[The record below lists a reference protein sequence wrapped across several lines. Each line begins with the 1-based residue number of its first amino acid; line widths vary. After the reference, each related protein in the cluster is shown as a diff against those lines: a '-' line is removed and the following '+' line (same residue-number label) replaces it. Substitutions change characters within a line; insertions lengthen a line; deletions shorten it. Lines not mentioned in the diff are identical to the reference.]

1 MLSKFTKS
9 AKAAV
14 NVVLAKN
21 KSNMLRCL
29 ANVWYTNLCY
39 QLIFIRRSQMASTL
53 KKYFWNEGGRI
64 FAGFENVSKICI
76 FCLPK
81 QSCRWYILTAVD
93 GTF

>member
-53 KKYFWNEGGRI
+53 KKYFGMKVDGYSLALKT
-64 FAGFENVSKICI
+64 FLKYLFSVSLNK
-76 FCLPK
+76 
-81 QSCRWYILTAVD
+81 AVD